1 MGEQESWIETQ
12 GWRLVVVHMGEAEKD
27 LPGLGAAV
35 DQIADP
41 HCELYRSFG
50 LGKAKLWQVL
60 RPRVFLR
67 AFKAIAKGVRGGRL
81 AGDGLQ
87 MPGTFLIK
95 DAQIVCS
102 HRAGDVADL
111 WQTATFAG
119 RLPD

>member
-1 MGEQESWIETQ
+1 MGE
-12 GWRLVVVHMGEAEKD
+12 GEKD

-50 LGKAKLWQVL
+50 LAKAKLWQVL

-67 AFKAIAKGVRGGRL
+67 ASKVIARGLRGGRL

-87 MPGTFLIK
+87 LPGTFLIK
-95 DAQIVCS
+95 DAEIVCS
-102 HRAGDVADL
+102 HLAEDVADL
-111 WQTATFAG
+111 WQTAAFAKM
-119 RLPD
+119 LPD